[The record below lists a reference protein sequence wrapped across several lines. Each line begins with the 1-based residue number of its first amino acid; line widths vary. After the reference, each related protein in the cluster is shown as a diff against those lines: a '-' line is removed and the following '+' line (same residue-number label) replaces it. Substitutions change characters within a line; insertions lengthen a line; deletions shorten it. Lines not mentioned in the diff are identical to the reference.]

1 MSTESWLFGYGMLSA
16 YCLAASL
23 MEHFAVFSGWAAVD
37 PARFQAVQTAQGHGS
52 GVVHVLPQGALTALV
67 IVLLA
72 VAPDGIPVWVL
83 WATLAALAVWWS
95 GFALQ
100 LPIQLRL
107 RETADPAAIERLLRT
122 NGIRIAATAA
132 QFGFVA
138 VAVANA

>member
-1 MSTESWLFGYGMLSA
+1 MN
-16 YCLAASL
+16 
-23 MEHFAVFSGWAAVD
+23 
-37 PARFQAVQTAQGHGS
+37 GS
-52 GVVHVLPQGALTALV
+52 GVVRVLPQGALTALV

-83 WATLAALAVWWS
+83 WAALTALAVWWS

-107 RETADPAAIERLLRT
+107 RETADPAAIQRLLRT

-132 QFGFVA
+132 QFGFVIVI

>member
-1 MSTESWLFGYGMLSA
+1 MSSESWLFVYGMLSA

-23 MEHFAVFSGWAAVD
+23 MEHFAVFSGWAAVG

-72 VAPDGIPVWVL
+72 VAPDGIPGWVL
-83 WATLAALAVWWS
+83 WAALALAVWWS

-107 RETADPAAIERLLRT
+107 REAADPAAIERLLRT

-132 QFGFVA
+132 QFGFVI